1 MCLQTDRFSIIP
13 QVFLTLIPIF
23 GLEIEFECPL
33 LDDNFLFKKLFFA
46 CFFSVMTAIIFMFQV
61 SCFMVL
67 FFNFDTSGIHYEER
81 SQLDIF
87 AKLLTTCFKQ
97 CLCND
102 RSFLH

>member
-1 MCLQTDRFSIIP
+1 MIIFYSRNY
-13 QVFLTLIPIF
+13 FLLV
-23 GLEIEFECPL
+23 
-33 LDDNFLFKKLFFA
+33 
-46 CFFSVMTAIIFMFQV
+46 FFSVMTAIIFMFQV

-102 RSFLH
+102 LSFLH

>member
-1 MCLQTDRFSIIP
+1 MIIFYSRNY
-13 QVFLTLIPIF
+13 FLLV
-23 GLEIEFECPL
+23 
-33 LDDNFLFKKLFFA
+33 
-46 CFFSVMTAIIFMFQV
+46 FFSVMTAIIFMFQV